1 MIGLWLGRA
10 DWQALALG
18 RLEENLRHAVLP
30 DGVQWEQ
37 SPMYHCEVLHALL
50 DTLLLAERN
59 GIAVPPLLPEKARAM
74 CRALAVWAA
83 PDRTILPQGD
93 SDVIDAGDLLAAGA
107 LLFRDPL
114 LAAAAQGPL
123 CEETL
128 WDFGPDAPARL
139 AALPAAWPDCPSQK
153 LEASGNYI
161 LRSGWGREDTWIH
174 FRAGSLGGGHGH
186 ADLIHV
192 DVYHGGEAVL
202 TDAGRGTYVD
212 GGLRRALKGPAAHN
226 TFRVDG
232 AGFTCY
238 RGAWEWGPIAQPLPA
253 LARFTPL
260 ADRLAGGHLGYL
272 AQGAAVERQ
281 LVFLKPGLL
290 VGADI
295 LRAPDGRPHRAEQ
308 FFHFGPGRLTA
319 GESAALW
326 EGGRTCAQL
335 HWLSG
340 QRAECFA
347 APRAPAY
354 NRVEDAP
361 ALRLDAPA
369 AAGVTALVWVL
380 SLGGPCQAELV
391 PVSTGA
397 GQPLPSAAWRYDR
410 EAGAVV
416 IPAPEAYHEYTVSFL
431 AYLIWDPVHMY
442 NAVVNGWT
450 DVEHQIPFDVRQ
462 PKTHRYTL
470 ERLRRFLESHPYVDV
485 VRFTTFFHLFT
496 LVFDE
501 LRREKYV
508 DWYGYSAS
516 VSPYILERFEKEAG
530 YPFRPEYIIDQGYY
544 NNQYRVPS
552 REYRDFMAFQRR
564 EVAKLAKEMV
574 DITHECGCE
583 AMMFLGDH
591 WIGTEPFM
599 PEFKTI
605 GLDAVVGSV
614 GNGSTL
620 RLISDIPGVKYT
632 EGRFLPYFFPDTF
645 HEGGDPV
652 REAKE
657 NWVTARRA
665 ILRKP
670 IDRIG
675 YGGYLKLALQ
685 FPDFIDY
692 VESVCNEFRELYDN
706 IKGTTPYCVKR
717 VAVLNCWGKIR
728 SWGCHMVHHALY
740 QKQNY
745 SYAGVIEALSG
756 APFDVQ
762 FLSFEDVKND
772 PRVLD
777 DIDVL
782 INVGDADTAHTG
794 GVWWED
800 PEVSSA
806 IRRFVWNGGGLIG
819 VGEPGGHQYQGRF
832 LQLAGVLGVEKET
845 GFTLN
850 YDKYNWEEHRDHFI
864 LADCPDHDMDFG
876 EGKKSI
882 YALEG
887 TDILIQRDKEV
898 QLAAHA
904 YGEGRGGHQRLRPRR
919 PLVRQRGRPLPPQRM
934 ERGPGCPAGR
944 RLYGGALPAGGQR
957 RLCPAGQPGG
967 RGPGQPG
974 GPGPRGR
981 AGLVPRRGG
990 HLHPAGV
997 VLPPPGGRPG
1007 PHRRRAAGALPL
1019 GRGGQRRP
1027 AAERAAGPGRP
1038 DRRPRLR
1045 GPGRTGPGAAGPF
1058 CRAAGRLPCG
1068 GRQRPGPSAR
1078 PGGRWTARHLLAGRP
1093 RPHRRGPDPDLPSGR
1108 DGLLRG
1114 AGGIPARR
1122 PAHRSRPHR
1131 G

>member
-1 MIGLWLGRA
+1 MAVRTFARLASAGQGRRLFLLSWVAYAAAYVGRYNYSAVMSAITAEGTLTLSAAGAVSTGYFVCYAAGQILCGILSQKASPFGMIPLGLVLSAGCNFGMGVAPAGAMPVLWAANGLFQAMVWPPIVRLFAECMPFEQQDSACVSINSTTLAGTLGAYALSAAALALAGWRMAFWTCGVLMLAAAVLWTVGSAPLRRAAGSASAKAAPESPAARKAGPGAARRMLPALFAAGLVWLVVPAMLHGGLKDGVTSWVPSMIQSNFGASPAFSAAVSMVLPLVNLTGAYLAGWLDRVPRTPASENTTWRA
-10 DWQALALG
+10 LEAGLRPENWLRALG

-186 ADLIHV
+186 ADLLHV

-238 RGAWEWGPIAQPLPA
+238 RGTWEWGPIAQPLPA

-335 HWLSG
+335 RWLSG

-347 APRAPAY
+347 APCAPAY

-397 GQPLPSAAWRYDR
+397 GQPLPPGT
-410 EAGAVV
+410 AGAVR
-416 IPAPEAYHEYTVSFL
+416 IRRDGAESTVLFSWQ
-431 AYLIWDPVHMY
+431 A
-442 NAVVNGWT
+442 G
-450 DVEHQIPFDVRQ
+450 
-462 PKTHRYTL
+462 
-470 ERLRRFLESHPYVDV
+470 SHDAGLLCAGDCTGHGNV
-485 VRFTTFFHLFT
+485 
-496 LVFDE
+496 LVFT
-501 LRREKYV
+501 
-508 DWYGYSAS
+508 
-516 VSPYILERFEKEAG
+516 PQC
-530 YPFRPEYIIDQGYY
+530 PQG
-544 NNQYRVPS
+544 
-552 REYRDFMAFQRR
+552 
-564 EVAKLAKEMV
+564 L
-574 DITHECGCE
+574 C
-583 AMMFLGDH
+583 
-591 WIGTEPFM
+591 
-599 PEFKTI
+599 
-605 GLDAVVGSV
+605 LD
-614 GNGSTL
+614 
-620 RLISDIPGVKYT
+620 
-632 EGRFLPYFFPDTF
+632 
-645 HEGGDPV
+645 
-652 REAKE
+652 
-657 NWVTARRA
+657 
-665 ILRKP
+665 
-670 IDRIG
+670 
-675 YGGYLKLALQ
+675 
-685 FPDFIDY
+685 
-692 VESVCNEFRELYDN
+692 
-706 IKGTTPYCVKR
+706 
-717 VAVLNCWGKIR
+717 
-728 SWGCHMVHHALY
+728 
-740 QKQNY
+740 
-745 SYAGVIEALSG
+745 
-756 APFDVQ
+756 
-762 FLSFEDVKND
+762 
-772 PRVLD
+772 
-777 DIDVL
+777 
-782 INVGDADTAHTG
+782 
-794 GVWWED
+794 
-800 PEVSSA
+800 
-806 IRRFVWNGGGLIG
+806 
-819 VGEPGGHQYQGRF
+819 
-832 LQLAGVLGVEKET
+832 
-845 GFTLN
+845 
-850 YDKYNWEEHRDHFI
+850 
-864 LADCPDHDMDFG
+864 
-876 EGKKSI
+876 
-882 YALEG
+882 
-887 TDILIQRDKEV
+887 
-898 QLAAHA
+898 
-904 YGEGRGGHQRLRPRR
+904 
-919 PLVRQRGRPLPPQRM
+919 
-934 ERGPGCPAGR
+934 
-944 RLYGGALPAGGQR
+944 
-957 RLCPAGQPGG
+957 
-967 RGPGQPG
+967 
-974 GPGPRGR
+974 
-981 AGLVPRRGG
+981 
-990 HLHPAGV
+990 
-997 VLPPPGGRPG
+997 
-1007 PHRRRAAGALPL
+1007 
-1019 GRGGQRRP
+1019 
-1027 AAERAAGPGRP
+1027 
-1038 DRRPRLR
+1038 
-1045 GPGRTGPGAAGPF
+1045 
-1058 CRAAGRLPCG
+1058 
-1068 GRQRPGPSAR
+1068 
-1078 PGGRWTARHLLAGRP
+1078 
-1093 RPHRRGPDPDLPSGR
+1093 
-1108 DGLLRG
+1108 
-1114 AGGIPARR
+1114 
-1122 PAHRSRPHR
+1122 
-1131 G
+1131 